1 MLLAFAS
8 GLTAQQTGLSGSGDG
23 SQSSLNIGATS
34 VGDPAGVKLESVDSS
49 GRAARFGLQKGDV
62 VRKINGQTVNGAASF
77 LKLMSGVAQ
86 GAAVSIQVLRNG
98 KETTVGREAT
108 SGGGGRGGMGGG
120 FGMGG
125 GETQLLKQFD
135 KNGDG
140 YLNAQERKAARE
152 SMGSSMSGGFG
163 RGSFGGGS
171 QQSGK
176 AGMKLT
182 PADAKSYTT
191 EPFYDLGVLRT
202 LFLEFEESDWEQ
214 ELVDFHNTDV
224 EVPAKLTVDGKVYPG
239 VGVHFR
245 GMTSYQSVGNGSKRS
260 LGLSINMID
269 KKQHL
274 YGYRTLNL
282 LNAISDPTF
291 MRTVLYLQVA
301 RNYYPAPKANF
312 VRVVINGE
320 SWGVYVNQQQFNTD
334 LTKDS
339 FGSSAGNRWKV
350 PMGMGGG
357 GALAYLGD
365 NAESY
370 KRSYEIKSKDDPKA
384 WADLI
389 RLCKVL
395 NQTPSEQLEKALDP
409 ILDIDGVLKYLAVDV
424 SLINN
429 DGYWTRGT
437 DFSLYEDEKGR
448 FHVIPYD
455 MNETIRPG
463 EGMGGGRGGG
473 GFMGPGG
480 GSSGGVRLDP
490 LSGANDSN
498 KPLLYRLMAVPSLR
512 TRFLGYVR
520 DIAEKWMTWEKVSPI
535 VSRYQALIDADVK
548 ADTRKLGT
556 YEAFVSGIASES
568 AAGSESSGFWGRRGG
583 MNSAPELSLKAFMA
597 QRRAYLL
604 EYTAPKTP
612 SGL

>member
-1 MLLAFAS
+1 MKFRS
-8 GLTAQQTGLSGSGDG
+8 FST
-23 SQSSLNIGATS
+23 
-34 VGDPAGVKLESVDSS
+34 
-49 GRAARFGLQKGDV
+49 LQIAIELV
-62 VRKINGQTVNGAASF
+62 FCCAV
-77 LKLMSGVAQ
+77 LMAQ
-86 GAAVSIQVLRNG
+86 GPG
-98 KETTVGREAT
+98 GFVGP
-108 SGGGGRGGMGGG
+108 GGGGRTRGGGRGGG

-152 SMGSSMSGGFG
+152 SMGSSTSGNFG
-163 RGSFGGGS
+163 WGGFGGGS
-171 QQSGK
+171 SQSGK
-176 AGMKLT
+176 AGAKLT
-182 PADAKSYTT
+182 PADVKPYTT

-224 EVPAKLTVDGKVYPG
+224 EVSAKLTVDGKVCPG
-239 VGVHFR
+239 VGVYFR

-260 LGLSINMID
+260 LGLSIDLVN
-269 KKQHL
+269 KSQRL

-282 LNAISDPTF
+282 LNAIGDPTF
-291 MRTVLYLQVA
+291 MRTILYLQIA
-301 RNYYPAPKANF
+301 RSYYPAPKANL

-320 SWGVYVNQQQFNTD
+320 SWGIYVNQQQFNTD
-334 LTKDS
+334 FTREA
-339 FGSSAGNRWKV
+339 FGSSGGNRWKV

-357 GALAYLGD
+357 GALTYLGD

-389 RLCKVL
+389 QLCKVL
-395 NQTPSEQLEKALDP
+395 NQTPSAQLEKALEP
-409 ILDIDGVLKYLAVDV
+409 ILDIDSVLKYLAIDI

-429 DGYWTRGT
+429 DGYWSRGT

-455 MNETIRPG
+455 MNETMRPG

-480 GSSGGVRLDP
+480 GSSRGGVKLDP
-490 LSGANDSN
+490 LSGASDQS
-498 KPLLYRLMAVPSLR
+498 KTLLYRLLAVPSLR

-520 DIAEKWMTWEKVSPI
+520 DIAEKWMTWEKLGPI
-535 VSRYQALIDADVK
+535 VSRYQTLIDADVK
-548 ADTRKLGT
+548 ADTRKLDT
-556 YEAFVSGIASES
+556 YENFVNGIDGNSSAIGNESG
-568 AAGSESSGFWGRRGG
+568 GFWGRRGV
-583 MNSAPELSLKAFMA
+583 MNSAPSLSLKAFMA
-597 QRRAYLL
+597 QRREYLL
-604 EYTAPKTP
+604 EYTAPKT
-612 SGL
+612 SASM